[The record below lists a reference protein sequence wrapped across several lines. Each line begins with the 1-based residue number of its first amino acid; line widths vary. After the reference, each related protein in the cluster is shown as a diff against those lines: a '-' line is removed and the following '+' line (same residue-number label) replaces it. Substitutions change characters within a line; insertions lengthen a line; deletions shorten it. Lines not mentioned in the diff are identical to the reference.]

1 MRKTILFLAI
11 TAICLPAYSEEILK
25 EDILKVALFKN
36 GMGFFVSQVD
46 VPAGADSVIIR
57 PQVVPSLGSCWLS
70 SGGGLMLKS
79 AVASEVDIHETEQAV
94 SLMQLLSGNV
104 GKTATIRYGEE
115 QVVVGEIQLV
125 PKIEPQPP
133 IRPYEPGKAD
143 NGRNRR
149 PWYSEPQMM
158 LVKTEQ
164 GLTAINPQQV
174 WAVDFSDADISSD
187 AIITTS
193 GVELKVTFKDNT
205 SGGKLGLCYLAKG
218 ITWSPSYIF
227 DITEDKARF
236 TAKGL
241 VINEAA
247 DLEGVEL
254 LLATGF
260 PNIQFADTYSPLGMK
275 YSLSDFLNQLAGSG
289 SDESRRLARGMGGNV
304 MMQKAAFDM
313 AESAAPAAPDYG
325 TAAQGISNEDLFF
338 YPVDSV
344 TLKTD
349 ETGYYPLFT
358 EELEYKHIYTWKVD
372 QPEPVQRYNRG
383 DDSSK
388 EEIWHCIRFDNTTG
402 MPLTTSPA
410 QIVKNDLILGQDT
423 LNYTPIGQEATVKI
437 TQALDI
443 KAEKL
448 DYESRR
454 EREVKTFYGNKYDL
468 ITFECKLSVTNHKAE
483 DVSLEIERTFI
494 GRVID
499 KSHKETKEK
508 VSTPLGSVNPRTN
521 VTWNL
526 DVKAGETA
534 EITCQYQAYAYRDNI
549 Y

>member
-1 MRKTILFLAI
+1 M
-11 TAICLPAYSEEILK
+11 
-25 EDILKVALFKN
+25 N
-36 GMGFFVSQVD
+36 
-46 VPAGADSVIIR
+46 
-57 PQVVPSLGSCWLS
+57 
-70 SGGGLMLKS
+70 
-79 AVASEVDIHETEQAV
+79 
-94 SLMQLLSGNV
+94 N
-104 GKTATIRYGEE
+104 
-115 QVVVGEIQLV
+115 
-125 PKIEPQPP
+125 
-133 IRPYEPGKAD
+133 
-143 NGRNRR
+143 
-149 PWYSEPQMM
+149 
-158 LVKTEQ
+158 
-164 GLTAINPQQV
+164 
-174 WAVDFSDADISSD
+174 
-187 AIITTS
+187 
-193 GVELKVTFKDNT
+193 TFKKYRFSECNVFKVREIRNDSET
-205 SGGKLGLCYLAKG
+205 K
-218 ITWSPSYIF
+218 SPNPFNY
-227 DITEDKARF
+227 
-236 TAKGL
+236 
-241 VINEAA
+241 
-247 DLEGVEL
+247 
-254 LLATGF
+254 
-260 PNIQFADTYSPLGMK
+260 P
-275 YSLSDFLNQLAGSG
+275 
-289 SDESRRLARGMGGNV
+289 
-304 MMQKAAFDM
+304 
-313 AESAAPAAPDYG
+313 PDYG